1 MTATKSSAKTATRTR
16 TTETLSDGEL
26 AALKETI
33 LERKSAARR
42 GASADG
48 EADVLAKLAE
58 LPKADRLMGERIH
71 AIVKAAAP
79 DLEPRTWYGMP
90 AYTKD
95 GKVVCFFKA
104 AAKFKTR
111 YATFGFEETAKL
123 DDGSMWPTSWAL
135 IKLSDADE
143 KALAALVKRAAS

>member
-1 MTATKSSAKTATRTR
+1 MPATKKATRAATS
-16 TTETLSDGEL
+16 TLSEGEL
-26 AALKETI
+26 EALKETV
-33 LERKSAARR
+33 LERKRAAR
-42 GASADG
+42 GGNADG
-48 EADVLAKLAE
+48 EADIFAKLAE

-79 DLEPRTWYGMP
+79 ELESRTWYGMP

-123 DDGSMWPTSWAL
+123 DDGSMWATSWAL
-135 IKLSDADE
+135 TTLSDADE
-143 KALAALVKRAAS
+143 KAIGELVRRAVS